1 MYKRSVCWAAALVV
15 LLVCAL
21 ALMMLP
27 AAFAQE
33 TTAGVQG
40 YVKDQTGAVIAGA
53 TVEVLSPALIGE
65 KKLQTDQSGYY
76 RFANLPPGTYT
87 LVVAAPGFRT
97 YKLENITLAT
107 GRLPTIDVLVEV
119 GIATETVEVSGVA
132 PLVDVAQSKVQTNI
146 TQDILDAI
154 PKGRSYQSLIALA
167 PGARSEP
174 LQGGA
179 NNGAVGYQI
188 DGATN
193 AENAYLVE
201 GQETANIQTGVSN
214 ANVPMEF
221 IQE

>member
-1 MYKRSVCWAAALVV
+1 MSKILRINSVVGV

-21 ALMMLP
+21 AWTMMP

-87 LVVAAPGFRT
+87 LVVTAPGFRT

-107 GRLPTIDVLVEV
+107 GRLPTIDVSVEV
-119 GIATETVEVSGVA
+119 GIATETIEVSGVA
-132 PLVDVAQSKVQTNI
+132 PLVDVAQSK
-146 TQDILDAI
+146 
-154 PKGRSYQSLIALA
+154 
-167 PGARSEP
+167 
-174 LQGGA
+174 
-179 NNGAVGYQI
+179 
-188 DGATN
+188 
-193 AENAYLVE
+193 
-201 GQETANIQTGVSN
+201 
-214 ANVPMEF
+214 
-221 IQE
+221 